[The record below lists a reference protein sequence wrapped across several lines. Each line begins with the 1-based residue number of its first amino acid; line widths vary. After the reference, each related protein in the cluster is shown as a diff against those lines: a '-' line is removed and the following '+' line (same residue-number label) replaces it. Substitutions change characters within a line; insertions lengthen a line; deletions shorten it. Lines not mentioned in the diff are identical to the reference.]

1 MGAAESNVEGVL
13 RGFGMTLDLETGRM
27 RNWYVDREGVK
38 RWADGDSTTSAW
50 APSSKESANGRDE

>member
-1 MGAAESNVEGVL
+1 MGASMAAAERNVEGVL

-38 RWADGDSTTSAW
+38 RWADDDSTVEKA
-50 APSSKESANGRDE
+50 DERR

>member
-1 MGAAESNVEGVL
+1 MTAHDWNDDTMTDRNVEAVL

-38 RWADGDSTTSAW
+38 RWADDDSEVRDGSRGD
-50 APSSKESANGRDE
+50 

>member
-1 MGAAESNVEGVL
+1 MAATSETTGTL

-38 RWADGDSTTSAW
+38 RWADDDSPVEA
-50 APSSKESANGRDE
+50 ADERR